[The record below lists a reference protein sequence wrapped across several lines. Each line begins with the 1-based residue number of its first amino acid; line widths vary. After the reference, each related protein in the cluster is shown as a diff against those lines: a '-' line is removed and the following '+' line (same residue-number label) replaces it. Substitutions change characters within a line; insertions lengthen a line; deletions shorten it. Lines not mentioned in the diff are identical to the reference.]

1 MSLIKSKWVWYK
13 MALNLVEL
21 VSETLV
27 NWYFL
32 ILIIGGLL
40 AAAWLLARLA
50 GVSLEDMSSIVERLA
65 IIGFFVGI
73 TALLT
78 IGAAIYL
85 LSNNIALPEGI
96 DLVTIGFLAILGI
109 VLLLRPIKDFRVGV
123 FVSLAIGLFGA
134 GILVFLG
141 AESVRLLAIIFFII
155 FILIYGT
162 LKLFEDL
169 YLLIAEL
176 LASPVV
182 SITIGVL
189 CVVQGLL
196 GVLGFSLGGI
206 FTLLFGG

>member
-1 MSLIKSKWVWYK
+1 MT
-13 MALNLVEL
+13 LNLVEL

-40 AAAWLLARLA
+40 AASWLLARLA
-50 GVSLEDMSSIVERLA
+50 GVSLEDMTTMVERLA
-65 IIGFFVGI
+65 IIGFFLGI

-85 LSNNIALPEGI
+85 FSNEIALPDGF
-96 DLVTIGFLAILGI
+96 DLVTIGFLAILGL
-109 VLLLRPIKDFRVGV
+109 VLLLRPIKDFRFGV
-123 FVSLAIGLFGA
+123 FISLAIGLFGA

-141 AESVRLLAIIFFII
+141 AESVKLLAIIFFII
-155 FILIYGT
+155 FILIYGAI
-162 LKLFEDL
+162 KFFEDL

-176 LASPVV
+176 LASPLI

-189 CVVQGLL
+189 CVIQGLL

-206 FTLLFGG
+206 FTLLTGG